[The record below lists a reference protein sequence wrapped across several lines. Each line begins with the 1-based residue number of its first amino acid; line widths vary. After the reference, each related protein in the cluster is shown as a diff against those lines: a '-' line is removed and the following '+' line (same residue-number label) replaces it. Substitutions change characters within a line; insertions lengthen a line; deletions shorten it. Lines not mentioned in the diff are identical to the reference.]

1 MWCRQQSR
9 NRPVPG
15 EDRTYSLQ
23 VDFLD
28 AVFGSSTEIDVRLL
42 HPRLNAGQAP

>member
-1 MWCRQQSR
+1 M
-9 NRPVPG
+9 G

-28 AVFGSSTEIDVRLL
+28 AVFGTSTEIDVRTLRVRVCCSLL
-42 HPRLNAGQAP
+42 LLSSGLRC